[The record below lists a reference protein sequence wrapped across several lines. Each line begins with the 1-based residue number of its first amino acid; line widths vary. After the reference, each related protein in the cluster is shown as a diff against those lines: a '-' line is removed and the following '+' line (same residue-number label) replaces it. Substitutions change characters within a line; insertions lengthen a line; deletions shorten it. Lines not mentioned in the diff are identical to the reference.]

1 MSLRS
6 FLIGMTL
13 ISVVSDSMLHPF
25 FPQFFEGTFGKDDPK
40 HVGYYIAAM
49 CLTVM
54 FAFPFWAYVARRI
67 AELKLL
73 AWTQLAA
80 GLLCVYCFWTTSLVG
95 FWIVSLSMIVFK
107 GSYLLI
113 YPYVMSLEQKDNHT
127 STVGLLSV
135 IVHFG
140 AIVGAVLGGLVVDSF
155 NPRYIFLVMAA
166 GDFIQIFVS
175 IYLLRSSQYD
185 TSYKAPEKE
194 EGAGNLV
201 PRGFILKLGIIT
213 LLLYG
218 FAYMIRP
225 FFSLYWEQISQYD
238 SKLISGT
245 IYAIPGFVALLALWL
260 EKKQQ
265 VGNSTLNAIVP
276 SLLLGIVGLML
287 QGSGV
292 SLVVIAGRLIYGWAI
307 YQALVK
313 FDVLL
318 FELSTPKSYA
328 TDYSKIHF
336 FQNLGVL
343 IASCSVGVL
352 VDNFGLYMPFWTA
365 TCGFAITLILYL
377 LAFKSETIT
386 SKKPSMSS
394 K

>member
-1 MSLRS
+1 MTLRS

-25 FPQFFEGTFGKDDPK
+25 FPQFFEGTFGVDDPK

-80 GLLCVYCFWTTSLVG
+80 GLLCLYCFWTTSLFS
-95 FWIVSLSMIVFK
+95 FWVVSLSMIVFK

-113 YPYVMSLEQKDNHT
+113 YPYVMSLEQKENHT

-140 AIVGAVLGGLVVDSF
+140 AIVGAILGGLVVDSF

-175 IYLLRSSQYD
+175 IYLVRSAKYD

-194 EGAGNLV
+194 ADTGSLV
-201 PRGFILKLGIIT
+201 PKGFILKLGIIT

-238 SKLISGT
+238 SKIISGT

-260 EKKQQ
+260 EKKKK
-265 VGNSTLNAIVP
+265 VGNSALNAILP
-276 SLLLGIVGLML
+276 SLLLGIAGLML
-287 QGSGV
+287 QGAGV
-292 SLVVIAGRLIYGWAI
+292 ALVVIAGRLIYGWAI

-343 IASCSVGVL
+343 IASFSVGVL

-365 TCGFAITLILYL
+365 TVGFAITLILYL
-377 LAFKSETIT
+377 LAFKSEVFTT
-386 SKKPSMSS
+386 KKHSISS
-394 K
+394 E